1 MIIRFILINC
11 IFGYLLNRQLDLSG
25 EIKLYDVII
34 IGSGMFGSSLAA
46 VLARNEAKVLLIDAG
61 KHPRFAVGESTVRDT
76 SKLLKILS
84 QRFDVPELGNISSFV
99 EINEKVSSHCGL
111 KRNFGFVYHRSQ
123 QKQEPQEVYQIVI
136 PDHFEGPEI
145 HFFRQEI
152 DHYLCQV
159 AQKYGATV
167 LEETR
172 IEEINITSKEVT
184 VETNSKEQF
193 KASYIVDA
201 TGYRSVLAEKFN
213 LREETCRFKTHSRSI
228 FTHMKGVKP
237 YEECSSGKI
246 PKVPRKWSQGTLHH
260 CFDGGWIWVIPFNN
274 TPDAKNPLIS
284 VGLQLDSRKYPFTD
298 INPETEW
305 NSIISK
311 FPSIAE
317 QFEQATPVK
326 PWISTGSRLQY
337 SSSQTVGERYCL
349 AAHAAGFIEPLYSR
363 GLPLSLN
370 SLLLLADKLLLAIA
384 DEDFSTERFKDVESY
399 QQQALDNIDALVAG
413 SYTSWGSYE
422 LWNAWVRIWYACAN
436 LSTLHLQASYESYL
450 QNHNPKILT
459 EAYSPNWGSFCPS
472 LDSFQP
478 FFTQAVE
485 IIDAV
490 ETGKMSSETATS
502 KLFFL
507 IQNADFLPPVFN
519 LEKPEI
525 NNGGSFDVNHLRSLA
540 DWGNQL
546 APQEV
551 KQKLFSGDAEENLRR
566 LEEEFEAFEC
576 SDNYSSVRVLLNNL

>member
-1 MIIRFILINC
+1 M
-11 IFGYLLNRQLDLSG
+11 
-25 EIKLYDVII
+25 YDVII

-84 QRFDVPELGNISSFV
+84 QRFNVPELGNISSFV

-145 HFFRQEI
+145 HFFRQDI

-172 IEEINITSKEVT
+172 IENINITSNEVT

-237 YEECSSGKI
+237 YEECSSGKL

-274 TPDAKNPLIS
+274 TPDAQNPLIS
-284 VGLQLDSRKYPFTD
+284 VGLQLDSRKHPFTD

-305 NSIISK
+305 NSILSK
-311 FPSIAE
+311 YPSIAE

-337 SSSQTVGERYCL
+337 SSSQTIGE
-349 AAHAAGFIEPLYSR
+349 
-363 GLPLSLN
+363 
-370 SLLLLADKLLLAIA
+370 
-384 DEDFSTERFKDVESY
+384 
-399 QQQALDNIDALVAG
+399 
-413 SYTSWGSYE
+413 
-422 LWNAWVRIWYACAN
+422 
-436 LSTLHLQASYESYL
+436 TL
-450 QNHNPKILT
+450 
-459 EAYSPNWGSFCPS
+459 
-472 LDSFQP
+472 
-478 FFTQAVE
+478 
-485 IIDAV
+485 
-490 ETGKMSSETATS
+490 
-502 KLFFL
+502 
-507 IQNADFLPPVFN
+507 
-519 LEKPEI
+519 
-525 NNGGSFDVNHLRSLA
+525 
-540 DWGNQL
+540 
-546 APQEV
+546 
-551 KQKLFSGDAEENLRR
+551 LFSRSCCGI
-566 LEEEFEAFEC
+566 
-576 SDNYSSVRVLLNNL
+576 Y